1 MYSSRVGEKEPK
13 PYKPYDPRKDD
24 GNAFFGVLSD
34 LIKKTPLFSIILI
47 LGIILAVTGFI
58 GKKTFLKRFN
68 SVDNIKEPFFSIS
81 LLGIKDKLNGE
92 EIVIVPTSMQKE
104 NPEEKAFSK
113 NPAALRKADNKAA
126 EELNKEGSAKEAS
139 GHVIEEAPG
148 ETSGQATIE
157 FSRIPKSSSNPV
169 CPAKDYGVADR
180 SLLVDDNY
188 VFNTDTEGDFVPN
201 GTFNKLKK
209 VKNDSYFSDALIIGD
224 SRTVGLYMFS
234 DLRGKANFFCRES
247 TSTFNIPTRKLNY
260 HGANGEDESTTID
273 QVLSNHKYKK
283 IYISLGINEMGSNVV
298 SYYKHYKSLV
308 EMIRKAQPDAYV
320 FIEGSLHVGQLK
332 SSSDGV
338 YNNTSLVQRNKA
350 ISELANGRDIFYI
363 DPNPALCDSNGDL
376 IADYTSDQIH
386 LKADCYKIWAD
397 WLRKYAF
404 Y

>member
-13 PYKPYDPRKDD
+13 PYKPYDPRKDN

-34 LIKKTPLFSIILI
+34 LIKRTPLFAIILI
-47 LGIILAVTGFI
+47 SGIILAITGFI

-68 SVDNIKEPFFSIS
+68 SVDNLKEPYFSIS
-81 LLGIKDKLNGE
+81 LLAIKDKLNGE
-92 EIVIVPTSMQKE
+92 EVVMVPISMKNEKSEDNAIIE
-104 NPEEKAFSK
+104 NPLKGKQAIKKVPS
-113 NPAALRKADNKAA
+113 KAA
-126 EELNKEGSAKEAS
+126 SKEAEKKAKAEEAKEA
-139 GHVIEEAPG
+139 
-148 ETSGQATIE
+148 
-157 FSRIPKSSSNPV
+157 SRIPKSSSNPV
-169 CPAKDYGVADR
+169 CPAMDYGVADR

-188 VFNTDTEGDFVPN
+188 IFNTDTEGDFVPN

-209 VKNDSYFSDALIIGD
+209 VKDDSYFSDALIIGD

-234 DLRGKANFFCRES
+234 NLKGKANFFCRES
-247 TSTFNIPTRKLNY
+247 TSTFNIPTRKLEF
-260 HGANGEDESTTID
+260 HGVNGEDESTTID
-273 QVLSNHKYKK
+273 QVLANHKFSK
-283 IYISLGINEMGSNVV
+283 IYISLGINEMGSDVV
-298 SYYKHYKSLV
+298 SYYRHYRSLV
-308 EMIRKAQPDAYV
+308 EQIRKAQPGAYI
-320 FIEGSLHVGQLK
+320 FIEGSLHVGQVK

-376 IADYTSDQIH
+376 IADYTSDQVH
-386 LKADCYKIWAD
+386 LKANCYNIWAD